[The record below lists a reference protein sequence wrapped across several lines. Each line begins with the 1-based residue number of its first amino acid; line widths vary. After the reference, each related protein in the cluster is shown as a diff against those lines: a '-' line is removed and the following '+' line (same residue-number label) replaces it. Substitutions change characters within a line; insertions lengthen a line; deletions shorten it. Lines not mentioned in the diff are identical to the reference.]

1 MDERLR
7 IAVRV
12 KAMSRLF
19 KILSQFQVV
28 VDLPVED
35 NPDALVFVVDRL
47 MAAGHID
54 NGKAPHPESNVASDI
69 GTAVVRAT
77 VDDRVVHR
85 VDP

>member
-54 NGKAPHPESNVASDI
+54 NGKAPHPKSDVASDI

-77 VDDRVVHR
+77 VDDRVVHGI
-85 VDP
+85 DP